1 MSLREIS
8 PKKGCLA
15 ALLLGLGHD
24 KKKQTP
30 ASSLF
35 LGDAVGGSQRLTF
48 FFSAQKTHLKGAEK
62 HDVIKTG
69 ENISSD
75 KCWDMT
81 FPEMGC

>member
-24 KKKQTP
+24 KKKKKKQTP

-35 LGDAVGGSQRLTF
+35 LGDAVGGS
-48 FFSAQKTHLKGAEK
+48 
-62 HDVIKTG
+62 
-69 ENISSD
+69 
-75 KCWDMT
+75 
-81 FPEMGC
+81 

>member
-24 KKKQTP
+24 KKKKKQTP

-35 LGDAVGGSQRLTF
+35 LGDAVGGS
-48 FFSAQKTHLKGAEK
+48 
-62 HDVIKTG
+62 
-69 ENISSD
+69 
-75 KCWDMT
+75 
-81 FPEMGC
+81 